1 MISLLTMLALAMPS
15 VNLETRVNLASSE
28 PAYRLETATP
38 TAADVRAKLKASGK
52 AMWIE
57 GQQITFALED
67 AKATGAI
74 VCCGFQERLV
84 ARGEGVYSLTIW
96 VRDINQMVISYGV
109 LPLYNNA
116 EFPEFPREPLPI
128 WRGPQAPA
136 ASPRVDALRGKRL
149 EEKLIST
156 SLKAERGI
164 SVYLPPNHDPAAG
177 TRVIYMADGQSV
189 EGYAPMLEAAILAGR
204 VPPTVLIGIHNS
216 DQRYEE
222 YVTGGAPYKAHEAF
236 VMSEV
241 LPWAERTFGVSKNR
255 ASRFLMGVSNGA
267 DWTLKMS
274 ASYGDTFGGVIAMS
288 PLHGLGEP
296 RWTPSTTPAYYLEA
310 GQFEAPIL
318 ENALSVGRNL
328 ETYKAVSTLDVRV
341 GGHDGVIWEDVFV
354 GALEWLVKN
363 VK

>member
-1 MISLLTMLALAMPS
+1 MIPLLTLLALAMPS
-15 VNLETRVNLASSE
+15 LSLQATTAPATSE
-28 PAYRLETATP
+28 PAYRIVSTTLS
-38 TAADVRAKLKASGK
+38 AADLRAKLKAVGK
-52 AMWIE
+52 PMWFD

-67 AKATGAI
+67 AKATGAV
-74 VCCGFQERLV
+74 VCCGFQERLE
-84 ARGEGVYSLTIW
+84 ARGEGVYSLSIW
-96 VRDINQMVISYGV
+96 VRDIEQMVITYGV

-116 EFPEFPREPLPI
+116 EFPEFPREPLPV

-136 ASPRVDALRGKRL
+136 ASPRVDVLRGKRL
-149 EEKLIST
+149 EEKLVSA
-156 SLKAERGI
+156 SLKAARGI
-164 SVYLPPNHDPAAG
+164 SVYLPPNHDPATG

-189 EGYAPMLEAAILAGR
+189 EGYAPILEAAIVAGR

-236 VMSEV
+236 VMNEV
-241 LPWAERTFGVSKNR
+241 LPWAERTFGASKDR
-255 ASRFLMGVSNGA
+255 ASRFLMGFSNGA

-274 ASYGDTFGGVIAMS
+274 ASHGDTFGGVIVMS

-296 RWTPSTTPAYYLEA
+296 RWTPSTTPAYYLQA
-310 GQFEAPIL
+310 GQFEDPIL
-318 ENALSVGRNL
+318 ETALNVQRSL
-328 ETYKAVSTLDVRV
+328 ETYKAANILDVRV
-341 GGHDGVIWEDVFV
+341 GGHDSVIWEDAFP